1 MTSSNSLISSYFG
14 MSVDS
19 HEESVMKANKRR
31 RRRINIVF
39 SILKWLLLDT
49 TIANILQ
56 ARDFPALS
64 ILPY

>member
-1 MTSSNSLISSYFG
+1 MTRSNSLISSYFG

-39 SILKWLLLDT
+39 SILKWTLLDT
-49 TIANILQ
+49 TIANIL
-56 ARDFPALS
+56 
-64 ILPY
+64 